1 MNEPSRPLALIIEDE
16 YQLAD
21 IFTQAMKLADFE
33 TQTIANEQKAIQAL
47 ADLDPAVVILD
58 LYLPGASGDK
68 VLAYI
73 HNEAHLEKVIV
84 VLTTFDSLLA
94 DNLREQ
100 SDYVL
105 LKPVSFSQLHDLGL
119 RLRSTIEEYVP
130 LCGNTPFNF
139 SNLK

>member
-1 MNEPSRPLALIIEDE
+1 MNKQSKPLAFIIEDE
-16 YQLAD
+16 DQLAD

-33 TQTIANEQKAIQAL
+33 TETIADGQKAIEKL
-47 ADLDPAVVILD
+47 ANLNPAVVILD

-73 HNEAHLEKVIV
+73 RNEPRLEKVVV

-100 SDYVL
+100 SDFVL
-105 LKPVSFSQLHDLGL
+105 LKPVSFSQLRDLGI
-119 RLRSTIEEYVP
+119 RLRSNI
-130 LCGNTPFNF
+130 
-139 SNLK
+139 K

>member
-1 MNEPSRPLALIIEDE
+1 MDTFIIEDE
-16 YQLAD
+16 DQLAD

-33 TQTIANEQKAIQAL
+33 TQTIADGQKAIEKL
-47 ADLDPAVVILD
+47 ANLNPAVVILD

-73 HNEAHLEKVIV
+73 RNEPRLEKVVV

-100 SDYVL
+100 SDFVL
-105 LKPVSFSQLHDLGL
+105 LKPVSFSQLRDLGI
-119 RLRSTIEEYVP
+119 RLRSNI
-130 LCGNTPFNF
+130 
-139 SNLK
+139 K

>member
-1 MNEPSRPLALIIEDE
+1 MDIQSKPLALIVEDE
-16 YQLAD
+16 DQLAD

-33 TQTIANEQKAIQAL
+33 TQTIADGQKAIEAL
-47 ADLDPAVVILD
+47 SNLNPAVVILD

-73 HNEAHLEKVIV
+73 RNETRLEKEIV

-100 SDYVL
+100 SDFVL
-105 LKPVSFSQLHDLGL
+105 LKPVSFSQLRDLGIQ
-119 RLRSTIEEYVP
+119 LRSNI
-130 LCGNTPFNF
+130 
-139 SNLK
+139 K

>member
-1 MNEPSRPLALIIEDE
+1 MEKRPKPLAVIIEDE
-16 YQLAD
+16 DQLAD

-33 TQTIANEQKAIQAL
+33 TQTIADGKKAIEAL
-47 ADLDPAVVILD
+47 SSLKPAVVILD

-73 HNEAHLEKVIV
+73 RNEPRLEKVIV

-100 SDYVL
+100 SDFVL
-105 LKPVSFSQLHDLGL
+105 IKPVSFSQLRDLGL
-119 RLRSTIEEYVP
+119 QLRSEIKE
-130 LCGNTPFNF
+130 G
-139 SNLK
+139 

>member
-1 MNEPSRPLALIIEDE
+1 MKNKSNPLAVIIEDE
-16 YQLAD
+16 DQLAD
-21 IFTQAMKLADFE
+21 IFTQAMKLAEFE
-33 TQTIANEQKAIQAL
+33 TQTIANGLKAIEAL
-47 ADLDPAVVILD
+47 ANLNPAVVILD

-73 HNEAHLEKVIV
+73 RNEPHLEKVIV

-105 LKPVSFSQLHDLGL
+105 LKPVSFSQLRDLGIS
-119 RLRSTIEEYVP
+119 LRSNI
-130 LCGNTPFNF
+130 
-139 SNLK
+139 K

>member
-1 MNEPSRPLALIIEDE
+1 MKKQSKPLAFIIEDE
-16 YQLAD
+16 DQLAD

-33 TQTIANEQKAIQAL
+33 TQTIANGQKAIEAL
-47 ADLDPAVVILD
+47 ANLDPAVVILD

-73 HNEAHLEKVIV
+73 RNESRLEKVIV

-100 SDYVL
+100 SDFVL
-105 LKPVSFSQLHDLGL
+105 LKPVSFSQLRDLGL
-119 RLRSTIEEYVP
+119 SLRANI
-130 LCGNTPFNF
+130 
-139 SNLK
+139 K

>member
-33 TQTIANEQKAIQAL
+33 TQTIADGQKAIQAL

-68 VLAYI
+68 VLSYI
-73 HNEAHLEKVIV
+73 RKEARLEKVIV

-105 LKPVSFSQLHDLGL
+105 LKPVSFSQLRDLGL
-119 RLRSTIEEYVP
+119 RMRSTME
-130 LCGNTPFNF
+130 G
-139 SNLK
+139 

>member
-1 MNEPSRPLALIIEDE
+1 MDKQSKPLALIVEDE
-16 YQLAD
+16 DQLAD

-33 TQTIANEQKAIQAL
+33 TQTIADGQKAIEAL
-47 ADLDPAVVILD
+47 SNLNPAVVILD

-73 HNEAHLEKVIV
+73 RNETRLEKVIV

-100 SDYVL
+100 SDFVL
-105 LKPVSFSQLHDLGL
+105 LKPVSFSQLRDLGIQ
-119 RLRSTIEEYVP
+119 LRSNI
-130 LCGNTPFNF
+130 
-139 SNLK
+139 K

>member
-1 MNEPSRPLALIIEDE
+1 MNKQSRPLALIVEDE

-33 TQTIANEQKAIQAL
+33 TQTIADGQKAIKAL
-47 ADLDPAVVILD
+47 ATLDPAVVILD

-73 HNEAHLEKVIV
+73 RNEARLEKIIV

-105 LKPVSFSQLHDLGL
+105 LKPVSFSQLRDLGL
-119 RLRSTIEEYVP
+119 HLRSTIE
-130 LCGNTPFNF
+130 G
-139 SNLK
+139 

>member
-1 MNEPSRPLALIIEDE
+1 MDKQSKPLALIVEDE
-16 YQLAD
+16 DQLAD

-33 TQTIANEQKAIQAL
+33 TQTIADGQKAIEAL
-47 ADLDPAVVILD
+47 SNLIPAVVILD

-73 HNEAHLEKVIV
+73 RNETRLEKVIV

-100 SDYVL
+100 SDFVL
-105 LKPVSFSQLHDLGL
+105 LKPVSFSQLRDLGIQ
-119 RLRSTIEEYVP
+119 LRSNI
-130 LCGNTPFNF
+130 
-139 SNLK
+139 K

>member
-1 MNEPSRPLALIIEDE
+1 MKKQSKPLALIIEDE
-16 YQLAD
+16 DQLAD

-33 TQTIANEQKAIQAL
+33 TQTIANGQKAIVAL
-47 ADLDPAVVILD
+47 ADLNPAVVILD

-73 HNEAHLEKVIV
+73 RQEPRLEKVIV

-100 SDYVL
+100 SDFVL
-105 LKPVSFSQLHDLGL
+105 LKPVSFSQLRDLGIS
-119 RLRSTIEEYVP
+119 LRSNI
-130 LCGNTPFNF
+130 
-139 SNLK
+139 K

>member
-1 MNEPSRPLALIIEDE
+1 MEKQSKPLAFIIEDE
-16 YQLAD
+16 DQLAD

-33 TQTIANEQKAIQAL
+33 TQTIADGQKAIEAL
-47 ADLDPAVVILD
+47 KNSIPAIVILD
-58 LYLPGASGDK
+58 IYLPGVSGDK

-73 HNEAHLEKVIV
+73 RNESRLRSVIV

-105 LKPVSFSQLHDLGL
+105 LKPVSFGQLRDLGTH
-119 RLRSTIEEYVP
+119 LRSNIP
-130 LCGNTPFNF
+130 
-139 SNLK
+139 

>member
-1 MNEPSRPLALIIEDE
+1 MKEQSKPLAFIIEDE
-16 YQLAD
+16 DQLAD

-33 TQTIANEQKAIQAL
+33 TQTIADGQKAIEAL
-47 ADLDPAVVILD
+47 SNLNPAVVILD

-73 HNEAHLEKVIV
+73 RNDSRLEKVIV

-100 SDYVL
+100 SDFVL
-105 LKPVSFSQLHDLGL
+105 LKPVSFSQLRDLGL
-119 RLRSTIEEYVP
+119 QLRSTIE
-130 LCGNTPFNF
+130 
-139 SNLK
+139 

>member
-1 MNEPSRPLALIIEDE
+1 MDIQSKPLALIVEDE
-16 YQLAD
+16 DQLAD

-33 TQTIANEQKAIQAL
+33 TQTIADGQKAIEAL
-47 ADLDPAVVILD
+47 SNLIPAVVILD

-73 HNEAHLEKVIV
+73 RNETRLEKVIV

-100 SDYVL
+100 SDFVL
-105 LKPVSFSQLHDLGL
+105 LKPVSFSQLRDLGIQ
-119 RLRSTIEEYVP
+119 LRSNI
-130 LCGNTPFNF
+130 
-139 SNLK
+139 K

>member
-1 MNEPSRPLALIIEDE
+1 MEKQSKPLAFIIEDE
-16 YQLAD
+16 DQLAD

-33 TQTIANEQKAIQAL
+33 TQTIADGQKAIEAL
-47 ADLDPAVVILD
+47 KNIIPAVVILD
-58 LYLPGASGDK
+58 IYLPGVSGDK

-73 HNEAHLEKVIV
+73 RNESRLKSVIV

-105 LKPVSFSQLHDLGL
+105 LKPVSFGQLRDLGTH
-119 RLRSTIEEYVP
+119 LRSNIP
-130 LCGNTPFNF
+130 
-139 SNLK
+139 

>member
-1 MNEPSRPLALIIEDE
+1 MKKQSQPLALIIEDE
-16 YQLAD
+16 DQLAD

-33 TQTIANEQKAIQAL
+33 TEIIADGQKAIEAL
-47 ADLDPAVVILD
+47 ANLNPAVVILD

-73 HNEAHLEKVIV
+73 RSERHLEKVIV

-100 SDYVL
+100 SDFVL
-105 LKPVSFSQLHDLGL
+105 LKPVSFSQLRDLGL
-119 RLRSTIEEYVP
+119 RLRSNI
-130 LCGNTPFNF
+130 
-139 SNLK
+139 K